1 MAKTKKKS
9 VVKKVA
15 AKKAS
20 VKKAAAKKVTKK
32 VVAKKKPV
40 AKKSAAVSK
49 RVSAKGAANIGS
61 KAAIVGIGTTEF
73 SKNSGRSELSLACEA
88 VLDCLKDAGLKPS
101 DVDGMVTFTMDTNDE
116 IEIARAIGCNDLTF
130 YSRVPHGGGAPTG
143 CIEQAVMAI
152 ATGVAECV
160 VVYRALNGRSGH
172 RFSGGVSG
180 DIVTG
185 DMIHYGWYLPYGL
198 ITPASW
204 VAMYHRRYEYLY
216 GDTRDAL
223 AEIAM
228 TTRQYAVTNPRAFFH
243 KRPLTREDYNKG
255 KPIALP
261 FNIFDCCQ
269 ESDGGCAVVLTTPE
283 RAKHLKNLPVA
294 VKGIGMCASKNTE
307 AMTDFYAEEIAQI
320 PAMDNA
326 AKQAYAQSG
335 LTPDDIDAAIV
346 YDAFT
351 AIVMWQLESWGFA
364 KPGKSKD
371 FITSGALR
379 PNGRLPTNTHGGQ
392 LSEAYIHGMNG
403 VTEGVRL
410 VRGSSNNQPKKK
422 IDNVLV
428 TSGVG
433 IPTGGMLIGKMD

>member
-1 MAKTKKKS
+1 MAK
-9 VVKKVA
+9 
-15 AKKAS
+15 AK
-20 VKKAAAKKVTKK
+20 KK
-32 VVAKKKPV
+32 VVKSKPVAKKKKPV
-40 AKKSAAVSK
+40 AKKKTVARKKPAAPKKKIVKKKSVARKPSA
-49 RVSAKGAANIGS
+49 RSATIGS
-61 KAAIVGIGTTEF
+61 KAAIAGIGTTEF

-88 VLDCLKDAGLKPS
+88 VLDALKDAGLKPS

-116 IEIARAIGCNDLTF
+116 IEIARALGCNDLSF

-152 ATGVAECV
+152 ATGVAEVV

-204 VAMYHRRYEYLY
+204 VAMYHRRYEYLH

-243 KRPLTREDYNKG
+243 NRPLSREEYNKG

-261 FNIFDCCQ
+261 FNLYDCCQ

-283 RAKHLKNLPVA
+283 RAKHLKNMPVL
-294 VKGIGMCASKNTE
+294 VKGVGMCANKNTE
-307 AMTDFYAEEIAQI
+307 AMTDFYADEIAQI
-320 PAMDNA
+320 PAMDHA

-371 FITSGALR
+371 FILSGALR

-410 VRGSSNNQPKKK
+410 VRGTSNNQPKKK

-433 IPTGGMLIGKMD
+433 VPTGGMLIGKA